1 MKRKISAAAA
11 WYWVLA
17 VLPLLV
23 TAAAYP
29 FFPKIIP
36 AHYNLAGEVDR
47 YGSKAELFILPAMV
61 LVLAPIF
68 WGLTGLARKP
78 VGGEKLPPEEQ
89 KARNGK
95 VIAVTRL
102 ALLAVFNALNLVMLA
117 SAWTDAQAGAGRMS
131 WDLYRIAAVILSV
144 MEIVLG
150 NLLPKCR
157 PNSVAGVRTPWTL
170 ESEEVWY
177 RTHRMGGFW
186 MVGGGILSLAACPF
200 LRGIWGMGACLAVLV
215 LVSIVTTAYSWWISR
230 RISRR

>member
-29 FFPKIIP
+29 FFPEIIP

-47 YGSKAELFILPAMV
+47 YGSKAELFILPAIV
-61 LVLAPIF
+61 LILSPVF
-68 WGLTGLARKP
+68 WGLSGLARKP
-78 VGGEKLPPEEQ
+78 VGGQKLPPEEQ

-150 NLLPKCR
+150 NL
-157 PNSVAGVRTPWTL
+157 
-170 ESEEVWY
+170 
-177 RTHRMGGFW
+177 
-186 MVGGGILSLAACPF
+186 GGGILSLAACPF
-200 LRGIWGMGACLAVLV
+200 LPGIWSMGACLAVLV

-230 RISRR
+230 RVSRR